1 MQMRHQLVGLA
12 GAAVASVIFGI
23 AAASA
28 IDAEPGGGI
37 IGRAEVTIGVAT
49 TDANDETID
58 RCDCDGGPLEAIVV
72 RVSGG
77 GEDTVRIDRIVGQT
91 VRTNDGVAIGPVL
104 NVTNKGS
111 AIVITVRVDDGV
123 LGTVER
129 IAVRRTGFYMEDGV
143 VVIDT
148 TMSDLSRSVD
158 GVMNAGA

>member
-1 MQMRHQLVGLA
+1 MQMRHKLVSLA
-12 GAAVASVIFGI
+12 GAAVALVFFGVLP
-23 AAASA
+23 ASA

-37 IGRAEVTIGVAT
+37 IGRAAVTIGEAT
-49 TDANDETID
+49 TDGNDETVD

-91 VRTNDGVAIGPVL
+91 ARTNDGVAIGLVL

-111 AIVITVRVDDGV
+111 AIVITVRADGGV

-129 IAVRRTGFYMEDGV
+129 IAVRRTGFYLEDGV

-148 TMSDLSRSVD
+148 TMSDLRRSVD
-158 GVMNAGA
+158 AIVNAGA